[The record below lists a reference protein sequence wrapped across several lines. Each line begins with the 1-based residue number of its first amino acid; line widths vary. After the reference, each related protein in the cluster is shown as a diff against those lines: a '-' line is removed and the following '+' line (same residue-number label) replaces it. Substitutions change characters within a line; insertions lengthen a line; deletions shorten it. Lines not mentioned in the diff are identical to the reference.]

1 MRHTTVILTSA
12 LALGMAACS
21 QDSPSMSQRMS
32 SVGDSINNATA
43 NSSTSQGLS
52 STISTTDFQQRANTH
67 SIPVM
72 VQDGALGLDR
82 PALERKVANDM
93 QGSTWGP
100 RARFMPAY
108 QQTMPSQGHEF
119 SVVMMVNGP
128 QQVTGA
134 DLCAASVPKGMKSA
148 ATSSTSAPMKKGDVR
163 VLSALCHYDQ
173 TVNQVEARA
182 TSINGASDPAFD
194 KLIVTAANQLTQPQ
208 PGQIERPASP
218 GQEQ

>member
-1 MRHTTVILTSA
+1 MRYTTVLLTSA
-12 LALGMAACS
+12 FALGMTACS
-21 QDSPSMSQRMS
+21 QNSPTVSQR
-32 SVGDSINNATA
+32 VNNTMA
-43 NSSTSQGLS
+43 NSTTTQTLSGTIDTS
-52 STISTTDFQQRANTH
+52 DFQKRAAVEP
-67 SIPVM
+67 IPVL
-72 VQDGALGLDR
+72 VQSGALGLDR
-82 PALERKVANDM
+82 PALERKVTTDM
-93 QGSTWGP
+93 QGSNIWGP
-100 RARFMPAY
+100 KARFTPAY
-108 QQTMPSQGHEF
+108 QQTMPTQGHEF

-134 DLCAASVPKGMKSA
+134 DLCAAAVPKNIRPV
-148 ATSSTSAPMKKGDVR
+148 ATAPTPMKKGDVR

-208 PGQIERPASP
+208 PGQTERPASP

>member
-1 MRHTTVILTSA
+1 MRHITAILTSA
-12 LALGMAACS
+12 LALGLAACS
-21 QDSPSMSQRMS
+21 QDSPSMSQRMD
-32 SVGDSINNATA
+32 SVGDSISNATA
-43 NSSTSQGLS
+43 NSSTTQGMS
-52 STISTTDFQQRANTH
+52 STISTTDFQQRAAMH
-67 SIPVM
+67 PIPVM
-72 VQDGALGLDR
+72 VHGGALGLDR

-100 RARFMPAY
+100 KARFMPSY
-108 QQTMPSQGHEF
+108 QQVMPSQGHEF
-119 SVVMMVNGP
+119 SIVMMVNGP

-134 DLCAASVPKGMKSA
+134 DLCAASVPKNMKP
-148 ATSSTSAPMKKGDVR
+148 ATASPKATPMKKGDVR
-163 VLSALCHYDQ
+163 VLSALCHYDH

-182 TSINGASDPAFD
+182 TSITGASDPAFD